1 MTLQEAI
8 TALATL
14 MPKAAGQLIKPTDW
28 NLLVDSVASIGFA
41 SQQYQISNDVRVTQ
55 LETQTTG
62 LRTDLDGV
70 IDQLADVR
78 QAVASLQPLLDQ
90 YVVTMRSDR
99 IRYAMGEI
107 CELTALVTDL
117 SGNPVAEAPWVDFVC
132 SWGRLRPKAG
142 FESRAGVGDN
152 SISVRTNASGVA
164 QVLLRA
170 DHTEG
175 FTDAEE
181 VQISTALTAQV
192 PAANATIAMTLLNAN
207 TPTESFSKSAYQALN
222 VEYDRTDSIAMRS
235 FVDTYFVR
243 TPEWLSKPARPN
255 ILGNWRDYRAT
266 VMAFAKPDADPTT
279 PDSTRGGST
288 IQITFRDWISHWIK
302 DYVADLGGLVA
313 TYTPQIGPAL
323 NLPYQAAVTNMKDLV
338 ENNVRDKGIVGRV
351 KHYDGIKLAI
361 DSVVGANSQQQMLI
375 KEQVKNAVSMQGSSD
390 VAQMIY
396 SVSSQQS
403 IGLPVMQAMIGVQS
417 QSAEVGNNVQVL
429 SQQVAGQQKVADSV
443 AALEGRMQRTE
454 NLGSS
459 IGSHLTLIGE
469 NVRAINAF
477 DQTSIQSGVNKINA
491 EIALIRDRIGT

>member
-1 MTLQEAI
+1 MTLQEAL
-8 TALATL
+8 TALTTL

-28 NLLVDSVASIGFA
+28 NLLVDSVASIGSS
-41 SQQYQISNDVRVTQ
+41 SQQYQISNDARVTQ
-55 LETQTTG
+55 LETLAAG
-62 LRTDLDGV
+62 LRSDLDGV
-70 IDQLADVR
+70 VDQLADVR

-107 CELTALVTDL
+107 CELTAVVTDL
-117 SGNPVAEAPWVDFVC
+117 SGNPVAQAPWVDFVC

-152 SISVRTNASGVA
+152 SISVRTNASGIA

-175 FTDAEE
+175 FSEAEE
-181 VQISTALTAQV
+181 LQISTALTAQV
-192 PAANATIAMTLLNAN
+192 PAANASIATALLNAN
-207 TPTESFSKSAYQALN
+207 TPTEAMSKSAYQALN

-255 ILGNWRDYRAT
+255 IFGNWRDYRAT

-302 DYVADLGGLVA
+302 DYVADLGNIVA
-313 TYTPQIGPAL
+313 TYTPQIVPAL
-323 NLPYQAAVTNMKDLV
+323 NLPYQVAVLNMKDIV

-351 KHYDGIKLAI
+351 KHYDGIKLAL
-361 DSVVGANSQQQMLI
+361 DNAASNSAQQTLI
-375 KEQVKNAVSMQGSSD
+375 KDQVKNAISMQSTSD
-390 VAQMIY
+390 VAQMVY
-396 SVSSQQS
+396 AVNSQQAT
-403 IGLPVMQAMIGVQS
+403 GLPVMQAMIGVQS
-417 QSAEVGNNVQVL
+417 QSAEIGSNVQVL
-429 SQQVAGQQKVADSV
+429 SQQVAAQQNVAQSV
-443 AALEGRMQRTE
+443 ASLEGRMQTAE

-459 IGSHLTLIGE
+459 LGSHLTLISE

>member
-1 MTLQEAI
+1 MTLQEAL

-28 NLLVDSVASIGFA
+28 NLLIDSVASIGGA
-41 SQQYQISNDVRVTQ
+41 SQQYQTSNDARVTQ
-55 LETQTTG
+55 LETLAAG

-70 IDQLADVR
+70 IGQIAGVQ
-78 QAVASLQPLLDQ
+78 QAVASLQPLLNQ
-90 YVVTMRSDR
+90 YVVTMRCDR
-99 IRYAMGEI
+99 VNYAMGEI
-107 CELTALVTDL
+107 SELTAVVTDL

-152 SISVRTNASGVA
+152 SISVRTNASGIA
-164 QVLLRA
+164 QVLLRT

-175 FTDAEE
+175 FSEAEE
-181 VQISTALTAQV
+181 SQISTALTAQV
-192 PAANATIAMTLLNAN
+192 PAASNTIAKTLLAAS
-207 TPTESFSKSAYQALN
+207 TPTEALSKSAYQALK

-255 ILGNWRDYRAT
+255 IFGSWRDYRAT

-288 IQITFRDWISHWIK
+288 IQITFRDWISHWIN
-302 DYVADLGGLVA
+302 DYVSDLGGIVA
-313 TYTPQIGPAL
+313 TYTPQLTPAL
-323 NLPYQAAVTNMKDLV
+323 NLPYQTAVINIKDLV
-338 ENNVRDKGIVGRV
+338 ENGVRDKGIVGRV
-351 KHYDGIKLAI
+351 KHYDAIKLALDGI
-361 DSVVGANSQQQMLI
+361 TGNAQQIQI
-375 KEQVKNAVSMQGSSD
+375 KDQVKNAVTMQSTND

-396 SVSSQQS
+396 SVNSTQATE
-403 IGLPVMQAMIGVQS
+403 LPVLQAMIGVQS
-417 QSAEVGNNVQVL
+417 QSAEIGSNVQVL
-429 SQQVAGQQKVADSV
+429 SQQVAAQQNVAQSV
-443 AALEGRMQRTE
+443 AALEGRMQSAE
-454 NLGSS
+454 NVGST
-459 IGSHLTLIGE
+459 IGSHLTLISE